1 MGGILGMHVKVFQW
15 RSLKTRVTLSTLA
28 IFLVGIWSLALY
40 ASRVLRDEMQLLL
53 GEQQVTTTQALAS
66 DLSNAVKQRF
76 QALVNL
82 SVEVPSDALDSKPV
96 LQSWVGQRP
105 ITRNLFNAGF
115 ITYRRDGT
123 VVDTDKRLADRMGSN
138 GLDDE
143 AVATAMREGAATVGR
158 PFWDARL
165 QAWILSMVIPLRGP
179 KGEAVGAMAG
189 WTNLIE
195 PNFLDQ
201 VTGQRHARTGSYILI
216 TTKYRQVV
224 AATDKAL
231 VSQVLPAAGVDPSID
246 RLFEADGSYGLS
258 LDRTRQ
264 EVLSTSMKIG
274 AAGWTLSSVLP
285 ADEAFAPIYAMQRRM
300 LLVAVFLS
308 LLAGGLV
315 WWMLRRQFAPML
327 AAVKTLADVTDRGH
341 VLRPLDIPMQDEV
354 GALIG
359 GFNRLLQTLDQRE
372 QALRDSTA
380 RYRTIVERSPEAVLV
395 QASGAIIYANPAAL
409 ALLGAASAD
418 VLLGTRM
425 DDRLHPDSVELAHQR
440 LRYVL
445 ETGGNVGPA
454 HMRFFRLDGS
464 VVDVEVQATSIVLD
478 GVDAIHTVLHDLT
491 QRKLADEEQRIAAT
505 AFESQQGMLV
515 TDENWVI
522 LRVNS
527 AFTAITGYTAEDAVG
542 LTPQQLLRSERQS
555 AAFFVEMEDSLA
567 RTGTWQGEI
576 WDRRKSGEEFPL
588 WLTISAVKDAAGRV
602 THYVDNM
609 TDITERKLAEEQIQN
624 LAFYDPLT
632 QLPNRRLLMDRL
644 AHAMAQW
651 PRHKRLGAL
660 LFVDL
665 DNFKILND
673 TFGHHK
679 GDLLLQAVAARLS
692 TCIRKGDT
700 VARLGGDEFVV
711 MLEDLGSDPLDAA
724 KLAETV
730 GEKMLAALNQSYMLG
745 DQAHHSTPSIGITLF
760 GEPQEGIEEPLK
772 RADMAMYQAK
782 AAGRNTLRFFDPQ
795 MQSEVSARAALET
808 GMREALVRQE
818 FLLHYQAQVVG
829 RGVYTGVEVL
839 VRWNHPE
846 RGMVSP
852 AEFIPLAEDTG
863 LILPLGLWVLE
874 TACTQL
880 ALWAQQPDLAH
891 LTVAV
896 NVSPRQFYQSNFV
909 DQVLDVLRRTGAR
922 PQLLKLELTEGL
934 LVSNVEDVIAKMELL
949 KAEGVGFSL
958 DDFGTGYSSLSH
970 LKRLP
975 LDQLKIDQS
984 FVRDILT
991 DPNDAAIAN
1000 MVIVLGNS
1008 LGLSV
1013 VAEGVETEAQR
1024 EVLAAQGC
1032 HAYQGYLFSRPLPLA
1047 AFEALVRGT

>member
-1 MGGILGMHVKVFQW
+1 MGEILGKHVKVFQW

-28 IFLVGIWSLALY
+28 IFLVGIWSLAFY

-53 GEQQVTTTQALAS
+53 GEHQVTTTQALAS
-66 DLSNAVKQRF
+66 DLSNGVKQRF

-82 SVEVPSDALDSKPV
+82 SLEVSPDALDTKPV

-123 VVDTDKRLADRMGSN
+123 VVDTDKRLVDRMGSN
-138 GLDDE
+138 GLDDD

-158 PFWDARL
+158 PFWDAKL
-165 QAWILSMVIPLRGP
+165 QAWILPMVIPVRGAI
-179 KGEAVGAMAG
+179 GEPVGAIAG
-189 WTNLIE
+189 WTNLLE

-201 VTGQRHARTGSYILI
+201 VTGQRHPRTGSYILI
-216 TTKYRQVV
+216 TNKYRQVV
-224 AATDKAL
+224 AASDKTL
-231 VSQVLPAAGVDPSID
+231 VSHILPAAGVDASID
-246 RLFEADGSYGLS
+246 RLFEADGNFGLAM
-258 LDRTRQ
+258 DRTGQ

-300 LLVAVFLS
+300 LLAAVLLS
-308 LLAGGLV
+308 LLASGLT

-327 AAVKTLADVTDRGH
+327 VAVRTLADVSDKGH
-341 VLRPLDIPMQDEV
+341 ALRPLVVPHQDEV

-359 GFNRLLQTLDQRE
+359 GFNRLLQTLEQRE
-372 QALRDSTA
+372 QALRDSEA
-380 RYRTIVERSPEAVLV
+380 RYRTIVERSPEAVVV
-395 QASGAIIYANPAAL
+395 QAGGIIIYANPAAL
-409 ALLGAASAD
+409 ELLGAASAD
-418 VLLGTRM
+418 ALLGTRM
-425 DDRLHPDSVELAHQR
+425 DDRLHPDSKELAHQR
-440 LRYVL
+440 LRHVQ

-454 HMRFFRLDGS
+454 RMRFFRLDGS
-464 VVDVEVQATSIVLD
+464 EVEVEAQATSIVFD

-515 TDENWVI
+515 ADGNWTI
-522 LRVNS
+522 LRVNR
-527 AFTAITGYTAEDAVG
+527 AFTEMTGYTSEDVVG
-542 LTPQQLLRSERQS
+542 HTPLELLRSDYHNQEYFD
-555 AAFFVEMEDSLA
+555 AITEVVALK
-567 RTGTWQGEI
+567 GTWQGEI
-576 WDRRKSGEEFPL
+576 WDRRKNGEVFPQ
-588 WLTISAVKDAAGRV
+588 WVSVTAVKNAAGQI
-602 THYVDNM
+602 THYVDTM

-711 MLEDLGSDPLDAA
+711 MLEDLGSDPLEAA
-724 KLAETV
+724 TMAETV
-730 GEKMLAALNQSYMLG
+730 GEKMLAALNQGYVLG
-745 DQAHHSTPSIGITLF
+745 EQAHHSTPSIGITLF
-760 GEPQEGIEEPLK
+760 GEPHEGIEEPLK

-795 MQSEVSARAALET
+795 MQSEVSARAALEA
-808 GMREALVRQE
+808 GIRDALVRQE

-829 RGVYTGVEVL
+829 KGVYTGVEVL

-852 AEFIPLAEDTG
+852 GEFIPLAEDTG

-909 DQVLDVLRRTGAR
+909 DQVLGVLARTGAR

-934 LVSNVEDVIAKMELL
+934 LVSNVEDVIAKMERL

-1032 HAYQGYLFSRPLPLA
+1032 HAYQGYLFSRPLPLEG
-1047 AFEALVRGT
+1047 FEALVRRG